1 MRSFYKVILC
11 LTIVLLTAGCKQDSE
26 FLKQISEA
34 KEFDL
39 GKAVPAELIRDR
51 GFSVGSMKTV
61 NNIGA
66 VAVDEEETVYVVDE
80 LRKKIEVFDGS
91 GNNMGSLGGI
101 GRDPGDFQNP
111 TYLKVEDQSLYA
123 YDQNLFRAH
132 RYSLPELELEEV
144 TELEF
149 TARSLGVDSLN
160 EAKPFAFE
168 VMNDSNYLV
177 AFQKVNT
184 PQDRQLVYYK
194 VNPEGE
200 VISDQLLA
208 FQNRSLYVD
217 EAVNPP
223 LIIMLP
229 YEPETL
235 TAIDSKGGIY
245 SAFSDHFLIHVADSA
260 GQNVESRYYPFE
272 KSNLIRSDAIDLYRD
287 THRRRAIRRAS
298 LPAKWPALAAIK
310 TDDQDR
316 LWVATIIS
324 DLTQYRWFVLDSS
337 GEPVA
342 VFDMPRAKEIV
353 VVKNGYIYTKEYNT
367 RQFSDQIRR
376 YRLEF

>member
-1 MRSFYKVILC
+1 MRALFRATLCAIL
-11 LTIVLLTAGCKQDSE
+11 LLLTARCQQDQEYSR
-26 FLKQISEA
+26 QISEA
-34 KEFDL
+34 KKFDL
-39 GKAVPAELIRDR
+39 NSATPAELIRDR
-51 GFSVGSMKTV
+51 DFLVGSMKTV

-91 GNNMGSLGGI
+91 GNNIGSLGRI

-111 TYLKVEDQSLYA
+111 VYLKVEGQSLYA

-132 RYSLPELELEEV
+132 RYSLPELELENV

-149 TARSLGVDSLN
+149 TASSLGVDSLS
-160 EAKPFAFE
+160 EARPFAFE
-168 VMNDSNYLV
+168 VLNAGNYLV

-184 PQDRQLVYYK
+184 PQDRQLVFYR

-208 FQNRSLYVD
+208 FKNRRLYVD

-235 TAIDSKGGIY
+235 TATDSNGRIY
-245 SAFSDHFLIHVADSA
+245 SAFSDHFLVHVAD
-260 GQNVESRYYPFE
+260 GTGEDIESRYYPFE
-272 KSNLIRSDAIDLYRD
+272 KYNLIRSDAIDLYKD

-298 LPAKWPALAAIK
+298 LPATWPALAAMKI
-310 TDDQDR
+310 DDKDR
-316 LWVATIIS
+316 LWVATIIP
-324 DLTQYRWFVLDSS
+324 DLSQYRWFVLEPS
-337 GEPVA
+337 GEAVA
-342 VFDMPRAKEIV
+342 TFDLPREREIMV
-353 VVKNGYIYTKEYNT
+353 IQDGYMYIKFFNT
-367 RQFSDQIRR
+367 RNYSEEVIR
-376 YRLEF
+376 YQLNY

>member
-1 MRSFYKVILC
+1 MRSYILTVFS
-11 LTIVLLTAGCKQDSE
+11 LTLLIGVTSCQEEKAPPDKIANARHFE
-26 FLKQISEA
+26 
-34 KEFDL
+34 L
-39 GKAVPAELIRDR
+39 GDARPAELVRDQ
-51 GFSVGSMKTV
+51 GLSVGSHETV

-66 VAVDEEETVYVVDE
+66 VAVDDQESIYVVDE
-80 LRKKIEVFDGS
+80 HRKKIEVFDGS
-91 GNNMGSLGGI
+91 GNNTGSFGGI

-111 TYLKVEDQSLYA
+111 VDLKVKGQKLYV
-123 YDQNLFRAH
+123 YDQGLNRAH
-132 RYSLPELELEEV
+132 RYVLPSLELERV
-144 TELEF
+144 TELES

-160 EAKPFAFE
+160 EAKPYGME
-168 VMNDSNYLV
+168 VMNDGNYLV

-194 VNPEGE
+194 VSPDGE
-200 VISDQLLA
+200 IISDQLLA
-208 FQNRSLYVD
+208 FKNRRLYVD

-235 TAIDSKGGIY
+235 IATDSKGRIY
-245 SAFSDHFLIHVADSA
+245 SAFSDHFLIDVKDRA

-272 KSNLIRSDAIDLYRD
+272 KYDLIRSDAIDLYRD

-298 LPAKWPALAAIK
+298 LPDTWPALAMMK

-324 DLTQYRWFVLDSS
+324 DLSKYRWFVLEPT

-342 VFDMPRAKEIV
+342 VFDWPREREIEEV
-353 VVKNGYIYTKEYNT
+353 RNGHIYVKEYNS
-367 RQFSDQIRR
+367 RQYSDQIKR
-376 YRLEF
+376 YRFEF